1 MAAAAKTMTTTK
13 ELQVHSLYGSCT
25 VQVKKKDTLSDV
37 RAFIMEQPA
46 AASVLPPNRGNFV
59 MFVGDKVKPV
69 WRFKEPEMKA
79 WSVISNADWGFVT
92 LEVYEV
98 PKKRDPDAAGIGGEQ
113 PEQKKPKAVDDIEV
127 MEESDEIQTMEDD
140 LVDSMRPEVPPA
152 GQQVQAF
159 MPIAPARVF
168 SHATYDKAMSES
180 TAVLKELDKV
190 LSHPENTL
198 FCSEGHRKELSKEIG
213 DTLEATVP
221 QDTIIGCLGATGV
234 GYV

>member
-1 MAAAAKTMTTTK
+1 
-13 ELQVHSLYGSCT
+13 
-25 VQVKKKDTLSDV
+25 
-37 RAFIMEQPA
+37 MEQPA
-46 AASVLPPNRGNFV
+46 AASVLPPNLENFV

-79 WSVISNADWGFVT
+79 WSVISNADWGFIT
-92 LEVYEV
+92 LEVWELS
-98 PKKRDPDAAGIGGEQ
+98 KKRDPDATGTDGEQ
-113 PEQKKPKAVDDIEV
+113 PEQKKPKAVYEIEGMEDDE
-127 MEESDEIQTMEDD
+127 EIQTTEDD

-159 MPIAPARVF
+159 VAVAPARVF

-198 FCSEGHRKELSKEIG
+198 FCSEDHRKELSKELG
-213 DTLEATVP
+213 DALEATVP